1 LNNLC
6 HVACNHCRV
15 CKTLP
20 RCRAITPG
28 ANLVNTVISVSLAPA
43 LSAIF
48 RDLIWRFT
56 CLFVDG
62 ERTVYAE
69 RHSIS
74 RRAIERC
81 SSSRAIRA
89 HAVREPGGQHAVA
102 VCECALSRELSRL
115 ESEKY
120 FVECSAKF

>member
-1 LNNLC
+1 MSRNRSRR
-6 HVACNHCRV
+6 AP
-15 CKTLP
+15 CKHSYFNLP
-20 RCRAITPG
+20 RTG
-28 ANLVNTVISVSLAPA
+28 S
-43 LSAIF
+43 SAIL
-48 RDLIWRFT
+48 RNLIWRFT

-62 ERTVYAE
+62 ERTVYAK

-74 RRAIERC
+74 RRVIERC